1 MGVLNVTPDSFSD
14 GGLYQTDDQIAR
26 AVERLVADGA
36 DLIDVGAESTRPG
49 SLPVPAEEQ
58 LRRLESV
65 FRRVRSGIAG
75 GVPVTVDT
83 TRAVVAEAA
92 LASGFA
98 GVNDVSGGTDDP
110 EMLATVARCGAA
122 YIAMH
127 MQGRPLTMQASPAY
141 GPQGVVQEVGT
152 FLAGRV
158 AAAMAAGISR
168 ERLLTDPGIGF
179 GKTDVHN
186 LLLLKHLETVE
197 TLAGVPLLVG
207 TSRKGFLGRLTGRDD
222 PKDRRF
228 GTASTVAWAAR
239 CGVAVVRV
247 HDVADMRDVLRV
259 WQAIEQADGLD
270 AP

>member
-14 GGLYQTDDQIAR
+14 GGLYLTDDQIAR
-26 AVERLVADGA
+26 ALERLVADGA

-58 LRRLESV
+58 IRRLGCV
-65 FRRVRSGIAG
+65 FRRVGSGIAG
-75 GVPVTVDT
+75 DVPVTVDT
-83 TRAVVAEAA
+83 TRAIVAEAA

-110 EMLATVARCGAA
+110 DMLATVARRGAA

-127 MQGRPLTMQASPAY
+127 MQGRPATMQTNPAY
-141 GPQGVVQEVGT
+141 GPRGVVQEVGA

-158 AAAMAAGISR
+158 AAATAARIPR
-168 ERLLTDPGIGF
+168 RRMLADPGIGF
-179 GKTDVHN
+179 GKTDAHN

-222 PKDRRF
+222 PKDRKF
-228 GTASTVAWAAR
+228 GTAATVAWSAR

-259 WQAIEQADGLD
+259 WEAIERADRLD